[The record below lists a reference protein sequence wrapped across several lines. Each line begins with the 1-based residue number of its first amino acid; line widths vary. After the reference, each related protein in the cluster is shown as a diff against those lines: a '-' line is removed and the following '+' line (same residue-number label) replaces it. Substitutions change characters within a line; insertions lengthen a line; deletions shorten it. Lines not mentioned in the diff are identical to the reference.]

1 MNSFPMPVLGLM
13 TAWRINSELWK
24 NISYVIRNFSAN
36 LWMQREDMEETFN
49 QIFTERVNETQRQ
62 RIADF
67 VFQNLREVWLV

>member
-62 RIADF
+62 RITDF